1 MSVEYLLDA
10 SALYG
15 LVAHYHRW
23 IGHRKRLAILHLT
36 VYEVGNALWKETSAG
51 KLPWREAAGALSRV
65 LSSLK
70 MLDDPPLEEVLE
82 VAVERS
88 LTFYDASYAYVAE
101 TLGLSLVTQDREL
114 LKKSH
119 AAIDVATFLTRLST

>member
-1 MSVEYLLDA
+1 MNVEYLLDA

-23 IGHRKRLAILHLT
+23 IGHREKLAILHLT
-36 VYEVGNALWKETSAG
+36 VYEVGNALWKEARAG
-51 KLPWREAAGALSRV
+51 RLPWREAAGALSRM

-70 MLDDPPLEEVLE
+70 MLDNPPIEKVLE
-82 VAVERS
+82 VAVERD

-114 LKKSH
+114 LKKSP
-119 AAIDVATFLTRLST
+119 AAIDVDTFLARL

>member
-1 MSVEYLLDA
+1 MNVEYLLDA

-15 LVAHYHRW
+15 LVAHYRKW
-23 IGHRKRLAILHLT
+23 VGHREKLAILHLT
-36 VYEVGNALWKETSAG
+36 VYEVGNALWKEARAG
-51 KLPWREAAGALSRV
+51 RLPWRETAGALSRV

-70 MLDDPPLEEVLE
+70 VLDDPPLEKVLE
-82 VAVERS
+82 VAVERD

-114 LKKSH
+114 LRKSP
-119 AAIDVATFLTRLST
+119 ASIDVDTFLARL

>member
-1 MSVEYLLDA
+1 MNVEYLLDA

-15 LVAHYHRW
+15 LVAHYRTW
-23 IGHRKRLAILHLT
+23 VGHREKLAILHLT
-36 VYEVGNALWKETSAG
+36 VYEVGNALWKETRAG
-51 KLPWREAAGALSRV
+51 RLPWREAAGALSRV

-70 MLDDPPLEEVLE
+70 TLDDPPLEKVLE
-82 VAVERS
+82 VAVERD

-114 LKKSH
+114 LRKSP
-119 AAIDVATFLTRLST
+119 AAIDVDTFLARL

>member
-1 MSVEYLLDA
+1 MNVEYLLDA

-23 IGHRKRLAILHLT
+23 IGHRKKLAILHLT
-36 VYEVGNALWKETSAG
+36 VYEVGNALWKEARAVR
-51 KLPWREAAGALSRV
+51 LPWREAAGVLSRV

-70 MLDDPPLEEVLE
+70 VLDDPPLGKVLE
-82 VAVERS
+82 VAVERD

-114 LKKSH
+114 LRKSP
-119 AAIDVATFLTRLST
+119 AAIDVDTFLARL

>member
-1 MSVEYLLDA
+1 MNVEYLLDA

-15 LVAHYHRW
+15 LVAHYRRW
-23 IGHRKRLAILHLT
+23 VGHREKFAILHLT
-36 VYEVGNALWKETSAG
+36 VYEVGNALWKEARAG
-51 KLPWREAAGALSRV
+51 RLPWREAAGALSRV

-70 MLDDPPLEEVLE
+70 TLDDPPLERVLE
-82 VAVERS
+82 VAVERD

-114 LKKSH
+114 LRKSP
-119 AAIDVATFLTRLST
+119 AAIDVDTFLARL

>member
-1 MSVEYLLDA
+1 MNVEYLLDA

-15 LVAHYHRW
+15 LVAHYRTW
-23 IGHRKRLAILHLT
+23 VGHREKLAILHLT
-36 VYEVGNALWKETSAG
+36 VYEVGNALWKETRAG
-51 KLPWREAAGALSRV
+51 RLPWREAAGALSRV

-70 MLDDPPLEEVLE
+70 VLDDPPLEKVLE
-82 VAVERS
+82 VAVERD

-114 LKKSH
+114 LKKSP
-119 AAIDVATFLTRLST
+119 AAIDVDTFLARL

>member
-1 MSVEYLLDA
+1 MNVEYLLDA

-23 IGHRKRLAILHLT
+23 VGHREKLAILHLT
-36 VYEVGNALWKETSAG
+36 VYEVGNALWKEARAG
-51 KLPWREAAGALSRV
+51 RLPWREAAGALSRV

-70 MLDDPPLEEVLE
+70 TLDDPPLEKVLE
-82 VAVERS
+82 VAVERD

-101 TLGLSLVTQDREL
+101 TQGLSLVTQDREL
-114 LKKSH
+114 LRKSP
-119 AAIDVATFLTRLST
+119 ASIDVDTFLARL

>member
-1 MSVEYLLDA
+1 MNVEYLLDA

-15 LVAHYHRW
+15 LVAHYRRW
-23 IGHRKRLAILHLT
+23 VGHREKLAILHLT
-36 VYEVGNALWKETSAG
+36 VYEVGNALWKEARAG
-51 KLPWREAAGALSRV
+51 RLPWREAAGALLRV

-70 MLDDPPLEEVLE
+70 TLDDPPLEKVLE
-82 VAVERS
+82 VAVKRG

-114 LKKSH
+114 LRKSP
-119 AAIDVATFLTRLST
+119 AAIDVDTFLARL

>member
-1 MSVEYLLDA
+1 MNVEYLLDA

-23 IGHRKRLAILHLT
+23 IGHREKLAILHLT
-36 VYEVGNALWKETSAG
+36 VYEVGNALWKEARAG
-51 KLPWREAAGALSRV
+51 RLPWRETAGALSRV

-70 MLDDPPLEEVLE
+70 VLDNPPLEKVME
-82 VAVERS
+82 VAVERD

-101 TLGLSLVTQDREL
+101 TLGLSLVTRDREL
-114 LKKSH
+114 LRKSP
-119 AAIDVATFLTRLST
+119 ASIDVDTFLARL

>member
-1 MSVEYLLDA
+1 MNVEYLLDA

-23 IGHRKRLAILHLT
+23 VGHREKLAILHLT
-36 VYEVGNALWKETSAG
+36 VYEVGNALWKEARAG
-51 KLPWREAAGALSRV
+51 RLPWREAAGALSRM

-70 MLDDPPLEEVLE
+70 MLDNPPIEKVLE
-82 VAVERS
+82 VAVERD

-114 LKKSH
+114 LKKSS
-119 AAIDVATFLTRLST
+119 AAIDVDTFLARL

>member
-1 MSVEYLLDA
+1 MNVEYLLDA

-23 IGHRKRLAILHLT
+23 IGHRKKLAILHLT
-36 VYEVGNALWKETSAG
+36 VYEVGNALWKEARAVR
-51 KLPWREAAGALSRV
+51 LPWREAAGVLSRV

-70 MLDDPPLEEVLE
+70 VLDDPPLGKVLE
-82 VAVERS
+82 VAVERD
-88 LTFYDASYAYVAE
+88 LTFYGASYAYVAE

-114 LKKSH
+114 LRKSP
-119 AAIDVATFLTRLST
+119 AAIDVDTFLARL

>member
-1 MSVEYLLDA
+1 MNVEYLLDA

-15 LVAHYHRW
+15 LVAHYSRW
-23 IGHRKRLAILHLT
+23 VGHREKLAILHLT
-36 VYEVGNALWKETSAG
+36 VYEVGNALWKEARAG
-51 KLPWREAAGALSRV
+51 RLPWRETAGALSRV

-70 MLDDPPLEEVLE
+70 MLDNPPLEKVLE
-82 VAVERS
+82 VAVERD

-114 LKKSH
+114 LRKSP
-119 AAIDVATFLTRLST
+119 ASIDVDTFLARL

>member
-1 MSVEYLLDA
+1 MNVEYLLDV

-23 IGHRKRLAILHLT
+23 IGHREKLAILHLT
-36 VYEVGNALWKETSAG
+36 MYEVGNALWKEARAG
-51 KLPWREAAGALSRV
+51 RLPWREAAGALSRM

-70 MLDDPPLEEVLE
+70 MLDNPPIEKVLE
-82 VAVERS
+82 VAVERD

-101 TLGLSLVTQDREL
+101 TLGLSLVTQDHEL
-114 LKKSH
+114 LKKSP
-119 AAIDVATFLTRLST
+119 AAIDVDTFLARL